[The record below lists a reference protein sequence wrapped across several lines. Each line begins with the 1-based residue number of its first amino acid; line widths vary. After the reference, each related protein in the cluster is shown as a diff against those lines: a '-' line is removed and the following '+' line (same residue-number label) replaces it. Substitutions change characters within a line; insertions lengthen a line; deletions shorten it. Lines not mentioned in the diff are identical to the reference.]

1 MPKGRPE
8 FRKPLY
14 FIAVIFLFNI
24 ACYFPGINNHD
35 AYAKPE
41 ISAAAKDTLQ
51 ESKDLLSGTSKAMSD
66 VVEAAKPAV
75 VNISTT
81 KTIRTQGGVNPL
93 FNDPFFKKF
102 FGDQFDQMQRPRE
115 RKATSLGSGVIV
127 TPDGYILTNNH
138 VVKDADEITVLLSD
152 KREFTGKLIA
162 SDPKT
167 DISVIK
173 VEANDLPTITWG
185 NSDELKVGGLVMA
198 IGSPYG
204 LNQTVTMGIVSAL
217 GRENVGIT
225 DYEDFIQTDA
235 AINPG
240 NSGGALINTKCELV
254 GINTAIFSTSGGY
267 QGIGFAIPSNLAK
280 RVLDSL
286 VEKGKVIRGW
296 LGVSVQP
303 ITPELAS
310 QFQLVDNYGALVSEV
325 TEGGPAEKAGL
336 LRGDVIVE
344 FNHMKVDEPAALRNI
359 VANTSPGEE
368 VKVTVIRDGKL
379 TSLKITITEL
389 STEADEKAAQSLLE
403 NALMGVTAQEITP
416 EIYRELGLPL
426 KLRGVVISDVAEES
440 PAIDKLMRGDVIL
453 EINRK
458 AISSTEDYNDTVSKI
473 GPEQD
478 MLLLVYRK
486 GSTIFISLSG
496 KKEE

>member
-1 MPKGRPE
+1 MFIRKTK
-8 FRKPLY
+8 FRKPLL
-14 FIAVIFLFNI
+14 FAAIIFLFNI
-24 ACYFPGINNHD
+24 ACYVPFITHSEANAN
-35 AYAKPE
+35 
-41 ISAAAKDTLQ
+41 LQ
-51 ESKDLLSGTSKAMSD
+51 ESKDFLSKTSQAMSE
-66 VVEAAKPAV
+66 VVEAVKPAV

-81 KTIRTQGGVNPL
+81 KTIRTQGNVNPL
-93 FNDPFFKKF
+93 FEDPIFKRF
-102 FGDQFDQMQRPRE
+102 FGDQLDQLQKPRE

-127 TPDGYILTNNH
+127 TPDGYIVTNNH

-152 KREFTGKLIA
+152 KREFAGKLIA

-173 VEANDLPTITWG
+173 IEAAGLPVMAWG

-204 LNQTVTMGIVSAL
+204 LNQTVTSGIVSAL
-217 GRENVGIT
+217 GRENVGIS

-240 NSGGALINTKCELV
+240 NSGGALINAKGELV

-267 QGIGFAIPSNLAK
+267 QGIGFAIPSSMAK

-303 ITPELAS
+303 ITPELAK
-310 QFQLVDNYGALVSEV
+310 QFRLIDNYGALITEV
-325 TEGGPAEKAGL
+325 IEGGPAEKAGL

-344 FNHMKVDEPAALRNI
+344 FNNMKVDEPANLRNS

-368 VKVTVIRDGKL
+368 VKLVVIRDGKL
-379 TSLKITITEL
+379 TPLRITITEL
-389 STEADEKAAQSLLE
+389 SAESEKPANALLD
-403 NALMGVTAQEITP
+403 NSLMGVTTQDITP
-416 EIYRELGLPL
+416 EIYKELNLPS
-426 KLRGVVISDVAEES
+426 KLRGVIVSNVAEDS
-440 PAIDKLMRGDVIL
+440 PAAEKLMRADVIL

-458 AISSTEDYNDTVSKI
+458 AISSNNDFNDIVSKI
-473 GPEQD
+473 KPEED

-486 GSTIFISLSG
+486 GSSIFISLSG
-496 KKEE
+496 KKKEEIKK

>member
-1 MPKGRPE
+1 MFIRKIK
-8 FRKPLY
+8 FRKPL
-14 FIAVIFLFNI
+14 FFAAVILLFNI
-24 ACYFPGINNHD
+24 AFYLPYITHSEANAN
-35 AYAKPE
+35 
-41 ISAAAKDTLQ
+41 LQ
-51 ESKDLLSGTSKAMSD
+51 ESKDFLSKTSQAMSD
-66 VVEAAKPAV
+66 VVEAVKPAV

-81 KTIRTQGGVNPL
+81 KTIKTQGSVNPL
-93 FNDPFFKKF
+93 FEDPFFKRF

-127 TPDGYILTNNH
+127 TSDGYIVTNNH

-152 KREFTGKLIA
+152 KRELIGKLIA

-173 VEANDLPTITWG
+173 VEAEGLPTATWG

-204 LNQTVTMGIVSAL
+204 LNQTVTSGIVSAL
-217 GRENVGIT
+217 GRENVGIS

-240 NSGGALINTKCELV
+240 NSGGALINAKGELV
-254 GINTAIFSTSGGY
+254 GINTAIYSTSGGY
-267 QGIGFAIPSNLAK
+267 QGIGFAIPSNMAK

-303 ITPELAS
+303 ITPELAK
-310 QFQLVDNYGALVSEV
+310 QFQLIDNYGALITEV
-325 TEGGPAEKAGL
+325 NEGGPAEKAGL

-344 FNHMKVDEPAALRNI
+344 FNNVKVDEPANLRNS
-359 VANTSPGEE
+359 VANTLPGEE
-368 VKVTVIRDGKL
+368 VKVVVIRDGKL
-379 TSLKITITEL
+379 ANLKITITEL
-389 STEADEKAAQSLLE
+389 SAASEKPANALLE
-403 NALMGVTAQEITP
+403 NALMGVTTQDITP
-416 EIYRELGLPL
+416 DIYKELSIPQ
-426 KLRGVVISDVAEES
+426 KLRGVVISNVAEDS
-440 PAIDKLMRGDVIL
+440 PAVEKLIRGDVIL

-458 AISSTEDYNDTVSKI
+458 AVSNNNDFNDFVSKI
-473 GPEQD
+473 KPEED

-486 GSTIFISLSG
+486 GASIFVPLIG
-496 KKEE
+496 KKQEEIKK